1 MWNVL
6 RFFLRYRLILIFLG
20 LQMTG
25 LALTYRD
32 SPMHTSLYWSR
43 VLETQAQWNEIGRA
57 HV

>member
-32 SPMHTSLYWSR
+32 SPMHT
-43 VLETQAQWNEIGRA
+43 
-57 HV
+57 